1 MRLSPDKDEAERV
14 GIRQAAGEN
23 RLIETLTMK
32 MSPYSSFR

>member
-14 GIRQAAGEN
+14 GILQAAGEN

-32 MSPYSSFR
+32 MSPYLSFR